1 MEKTI
6 NNHEPTIN
14 EFLSLENRKKLHIS
28 NIEEVISS
36 SDNHLEIKLKDT
48 RLSIGGTNINIT
60 KLDTETK
67 ILEADGNFSKIIY
80 GKETNVFKRIFKW
93 NYHIYYN

>member
-28 NIEEVISS
+28 NIEEVTSS
-36 SDNHLEIKLKDT
+36 SDTHLEIKLKDT

-67 ILEADGNFSKIIY
+67 ILEADGNFNKIIY
-80 GKETNVFKRIFKW
+80 GKESNLLRRIFK
-93 NYHIYYN
+93 

>member
-28 NIEEVISS
+28 NIEEVTSS
-36 SDNHLEIKLKDT
+36 SDTHLEIKLKDT

-67 ILEADGNFSKIIY
+67 ILEADGNFNKIIY
-80 GKETNVFKRIFKW
+80 GKESNLLRRIFKW
-93 NYHIYYN
+93 NYHISYN

>member
-28 NIEEVISS
+28 NIEEVTSS
-36 SDNHLEIKLKDT
+36 SDTHLEIKLKDT
-48 RLSIGGTNINIT
+48 GLSIGGTNINIT

-67 ILEADGNFSKIIY
+67 ILEADGNFNKIIY
-80 GKETNVFKRIFKW
+80 GKESNLLRRIFK
-93 NYHIYYN
+93 

>member
-28 NIEEVISS
+28 NIEEVTSS
-36 SDNHLEIKLKDT
+36 SDTHLEIKLKDT

-67 ILEADGNFSKIIY
+67 ILEADGNFNKIIY
-80 GKETNVFKRIFKW
+80 GKESNILRRIFK
-93 NYHIYYN
+93 

>member
-28 NIEEVISS
+28 NIEEVTSS
-36 SDNHLEIKLKDT
+36 SDTHLEIKLKDT

-60 KLDTETK
+60 KLDTETQ
-67 ILEADGNFSKIIY
+67 ILEADGNFNKIIY
-80 GKETNVFKRIFKW
+80 GKESNLLRRIFK
-93 NYHIYYN
+93 

>member
-28 NIEEVISS
+28 NIEEVTSS
-36 SDNHLEIKLKDT
+36 SDTHLEIKLKDT

-67 ILEADGNFSKIIY
+67 ILEADGNFNKIIY
-80 GKETNVFKRIFKW
+80 GKESNIFKRIFK
-93 NYHIYYN
+93 